1 MVMENQPG
9 DVREE
14 ADFEGVSEEV
24 LDARIAE
31 FRQILFEER
40 TKIFQNVKRTLTED
54 MTIDLEELADD
65 IDRASVDQNQA
76 LTFRLRR
83 RERMLLDRLAHAD
96 RTIAS
101 PNFVVADFGRFET
114 FEIRQ
119 DIVER
124 PAGISQLPPA
134 VIVLALSADNE
145 MPVDRGRTA
154 QHFTARP

>member
-1 MVMENQPG
+1 MVIENQPG

-14 ADFEGVSEEV
+14 ADFEGVPEEV

-83 RERMLLDRLAHAD
+83 RERMLLDKIEQSLQRLEEGD
-96 RTIAS
+96 YWWCDECDSWIGFKRL
-101 PNFVVADFGRFET
+101 R
-114 FEIRQ
+114 
-119 DIVER
+119 
-124 PAGISQLPPA
+124 
-134 VIVLALSADNE
+134 
-145 MPVDRGRTA
+145 
-154 QHFTARP
+154 ARPVTTLCIICKEKRERKERSNAR

>member
-1 MVMENQPG
+1 MVTENQPG

-83 RERMLLDRLAHAD
+83 RERMLLDKIEHSLQRLELGD
-96 RTIAS
+96 YWWCDECDSWIGFKRL
-101 PNFVVADFGRFET
+101 R
-114 FEIRQ
+114 
-119 DIVER
+119 
-124 PAGISQLPPA
+124 
-134 VIVLALSADNE
+134 
-145 MPVDRGRTA
+145 
-154 QHFTARP
+154 ARPVTTLCIICKEKREKKERSAIR